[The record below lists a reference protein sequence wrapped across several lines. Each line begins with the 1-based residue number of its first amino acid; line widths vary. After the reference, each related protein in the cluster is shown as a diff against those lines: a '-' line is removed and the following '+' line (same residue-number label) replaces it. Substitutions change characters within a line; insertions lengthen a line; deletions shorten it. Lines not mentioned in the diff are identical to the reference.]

1 MNGGICENCK
11 NLGKCE
17 FTRNKAPTYTTYCR
31 GYKPTKPTVTN
42 TEKKPTDSDK
52 LKRLRDHLDDVE
64 KDIYKKLKNAEKDEE
79 QYLLGIQSAIKEIKD
94 WV

>member
-11 NLGKCE
+11 SLGKCE
-17 FTRNKAPTYTTYCR
+17 FTRNKALTYTTYCG
-31 GYKPTKPTVTN
+31 GYKPTIAN
-42 TEKKPTDSDK
+42 TEKKQTDSDK
-52 LKRLRDHLDDVE
+52 LERLRNHLDDVE

>member
-11 NLGKCE
+11 SLGKCE

-42 TEKKPTDSDK
+42 TEKKPSDSDK
-52 LKRLRDHLDDVE
+52 LERLRDHLDDVE
-64 KDIYKKLKNAEKDEE
+64 QRILNRLRNAEDDEK
-79 QYLLGIQSAIKEIKD
+79 QFLYGIRSAIIEIKN